1 MSIPSNSNNIVI
13 SKNGELS
20 STHSYNGLIKALDDR
35 LTAVKAEQASTL
47 EFLKSLLD
55 TLVFNVRGDA
65 IEADRTRARIVRRD
79 SLKATE
85 FGNCK
90 CGGGFL
96 VDGDEDA
103 NMPNVD
109 ENDYNCNKDSTSGSG
124 CSSLFVRKGHCPDG
138 SCHNCA
144 AGSLFQFK
152 CTKKANS
159 DSHWKTAAALDTTS
173 IEGGTPAEFQTSI
186 ETFDAIDPTKITTHS
201 LGELPS
207 AVTSA
212 TTILLSDENGN
223 LTTIS
228 CESTL
233 VALFQKIKQAQTD
246 FARDS
251 AEVTKLSSFAKKTTN
266 VLSTRI
272 KSTLSGDN
280 DPGILN
286 LFVPDKLRLS
296 FGNGSNFC
304 VFNPSTGT
312 CAGVPV
318 EATEE
323 ESELFRMRSKDLRR
337 GGKRGPYGF

>member
-47 EFLKSLLD
+47 EFLKSSLD
-55 TLVFNVRGDA
+55 TLVLNVRGDA
-65 IEADRTRARIVRRD
+65 IEADQTRARIVRRG
-79 SLKATE
+79 SLKAAP

-96 VDGDEDA
+96 VNGDDDCK
-103 NMPNVD
+103 MPPNID
-109 ENDYNCNKDSTSGSG
+109 ENDYNCNKAETRGVG
-124 CSSLFVRKGHCPDG
+124 CSEGLVRKGHCPDG
-138 SCHNCA
+138 KCHPCA
-144 AGSLFQFK
+144 AGSLYQFK

-173 IEGGTPAEFQTSI
+173 IFPGGTPAQFQTSI
-186 ETFDAIDPTKITTHS
+186 VGGYLAANELDALDDFNENAIDPITHS

-246 FARDS
+246 FARDHIQ
-251 AEVTKLSSFAKKTTN
+251 VTKLINFAKITTN
-266 VLSTRI
+266 NLSTRI
-272 KSTLSGDN
+272 KKTLSGDN
-280 DPGILN
+280 DPGIVCCLQ
-286 LFVPDKLRLS
+286 
-296 FGNGSNFC
+296 
-304 VFNPSTGT
+304 
-312 CAGVPV
+312 
-318 EATEE
+318 
-323 ESELFRMRSKDLRR
+323 
-337 GGKRGPYGF
+337 

>member
-13 SKNGELS
+13 SKNGEL

-47 EFLKSLLD
+47 EFLKSSLD

-65 IEADRTRARIVRRD
+65 IEADRTRARIVRRG

-90 CGGGFL
+90 CGGGF
-96 VDGDEDA
+96 VVGGDEDA
-103 NMPNVD
+103 HMPSVD
-109 ENDYNCNKDSTSGSG
+109 ENDYNCNKESTSGSG
-124 CSSLFVRKGHCPDG
+124 CSEFLVRKGHCPDG
-138 SCHNCA
+138 SCHDCA
-144 AGSLFQFK
+144 VGSLYQFK

-159 DSHWKTAAALDTTS
+159 NSHWKTAAALDTTS
-173 IEGGTPAEFQTSI
+173 IVPGGTPAQFQTSI
-186 ETFDAIDPTKITTHS
+186 DTFDALDAIDPGNPLLTHS

-251 AEVTKLSSFAKKTTN
+251 IQVTKLSNFAKKTTN
-266 VLSTRI
+266 NLSTRI
-272 KSTLSGDN
+272 RSTLSGDN
-280 DPGILN
+280 DPGIVCCLQ
-286 LFVPDKLRLS
+286 
-296 FGNGSNFC
+296 
-304 VFNPSTGT
+304 
-312 CAGVPV
+312 
-318 EATEE
+318 
-323 ESELFRMRSKDLRR
+323 
-337 GGKRGPYGF
+337 

>member
-13 SKNGELS
+13 SKNGEL

-47 EFLKSLLD
+47 EFLKSSLD
-55 TLVFNVRGDA
+55 TLVSTVRGDA
-65 IEADRTRARIVRRD
+65 IEADRTRARIVRRG

-96 VDGDEDA
+96 VNGDDDA

-159 DSHWKTAAALDTTS
+159 DSHWKTSAALDTTS
-173 IEGGTPAEFQTSI
+173 IVGGTPSEFETSI
-186 ETFDAIDPTKITTHS
+186 DTFDDLDPTNITTHS
-201 LGELPS
+201 LGELPP

-223 LTTIS
+223 LTTIG

-251 AEVTKLSSFAKKTTN
+251 VELTKLSSFAKDTTN
-266 VLSTRI
+266 VLSNRI

-280 DPGILN
+280 DPGIIN
-286 LFVPDKLRLS
+286 LVVKD
-296 FGNGSNFC
+296 GNNFC
-304 VFNPSTGT
+304 VFNPSTST
-312 CAGVPV
+312 CVGVP
-318 EATEE
+318 EE
-323 ESELFRMRSKDLRR
+323 FRMRSKDLKR
-337 GGKRGPYGF
+337 GGRRGPYGF